1 MARVIFGPDGAL
13 YGTTE
18 LGGAAG
24 DPCNEGCG
32 TAYRLTPGATACK
45 SAVCPWKETVLHSF
59 DISDGAFPF
68 YGDVVFDVSGNL
80 YGTTIEGGGWMSGCL
95 EDGCGVAYEISPSNG
110 GWYTSMIYGF
120 VNGSTHTPFS
130 GVIVDSSGN
139 LYGTT
144 NGGGEAGFGSIYE
157 LSPNGGSWSQI
168 VLYSFLNGN
177 DGASPVAG
185 LVADGAGNYYGAAS
199 FGGAN
204 GGGTIF
210 ELSPIGGGWN
220 YSVLYSFTGHGGDPS
235 PA

>member
-1 MARVIFGPDGAL
+1 
-13 YGTTE
+13 
-18 LGGAAG
+18 
-24 DPCNEGCG
+24 
-32 TAYRLTPGATACK
+32 
-45 SAVCPWKETVLHSF
+45 
-59 DISDGAFPF
+59 
-68 YGDVVFDVSGNL
+68 
-80 YGTTIEGGGWMSGCL
+80 MSGCL
-95 EDGCGVAYEISPSNG
+95 ENGCGVAYEISPSSG

-120 VNGSTHTPFS
+120 VNGSTNTPWS

-157 LSPNGGSWSQI
+157 LSPNRNGGSWSQI
-168 VLYSFLNGN
+168 VLYSFLSGN
-177 DGASPVAG
+177 DGGCPVAG

-220 YSVLYSFTGHGGDPS
+220 
-235 PA
+235 